1 MRRFTAG
8 VLVALALAVPPLA
21 AAAPGDPDPTF
32 GAGGGTLT
40 PVGAAHAYAA
50 AVAIQPDGGI
60 VVGGESYDGRGGFP
74 LTLVRYSAGGVL
86 DPDFGRAGVAM
97 ASGAGLAAVAVA
109 PTGQIVAAGYR
120 SRAGGRRPLLA
131 RFTSR
136 GALEGQT
143 SEQVGDGDAVARAL
157 VVAPDGAVLM
167 ASDARRGGDAVIA
180 VSRYLP
186 DGSLDRAFGSGGTT
200 FVVLPGRSLTTVGMA
215 RDPSGRVVVAGTA
228 YDPLG
233 SGSEPVL
240 ARLLPGGA
248 PDRGFGG
255 GTPIPL
261 PTGLASA
268 AARGLALDPT
278 GGSIVAV
285 SGRAPLRSELAAVRA
300 GPDGSADESFGI
312 GAVATAPLH
321 DSDTFASAVAVDRDG
336 AIVLAGT
343 AGDEPA
349 LVRLEPGGDLD
360 PTSASPSGLF
370 SFPGSNMRPA
380 ALAIDPG
387 GRLVL
392 AGSAFAGGREQ
403 IAIVRLEGVPLP
415 IPPAIPTG

>member
-1 MRRFTAG
+1 MRRLAAG
-8 VLVALALAVPPLA
+8 VLLALALAVPPLA

-32 GAGGGTLT
+32 GTGGGTLT
-40 PVGAAHAYAA
+40 AVGAAHAYATA
-50 AVAIQPDGGI
+50 MANQPDGGI

-86 DPDFGRAGVAM
+86 DPAFGRAGVAM
-97 ASGAGLAAVAVA
+97 APGAGLAAAAVA
-109 PTGQIVAAGYR
+109 PGGQIVAAGYR
-120 SRAGGRRPLLA
+120 SRGGRRRPLLA
-131 RFTSR
+131 RFTSE
-136 GALEGQT
+136 GALEGET
-143 SEQVGDGDAVARAL
+143 SDPVGDGDALARAL
-157 VVAPDGAVLM
+157 AVAPDGAVLM
-167 ASDARRGGDAVIA
+167 ASDARRGGDAAIA
-180 VSRYLP
+180 VSRYHP

-200 FVVLPGRSLTTVGMA
+200 FVALAGRSVTTAGMA
-215 RDPSGRVVVAGTA
+215 LDRGGRAVVAGTA

-233 SGSEPVL
+233 SASEPVL

-255 GTPIPL
+255 GTPVGL
-261 PTGLASA
+261 STGLASA

-278 GGSIVAV
+278 GGAIVAV

-300 GPDGSADESFGI
+300 GPDGSADENFGI
-312 GAVATAPLH
+312 GAVATAPLN
-321 DSDTFASAVAVDRDG
+321 DSDTFAGAVAVDRDG
-336 AIVLAGT
+336 AIVLAGA

-349 LVRLEPGGDLD
+349 LVRLEPDGDLD
-360 PTSASPSGLF
+360 PTSASLSALF

-392 AGSAFAGGREQ
+392 AGSAFADGREQ

-415 IPPAIPTG
+415 IPPGIPTG